1 MRKRL
6 LTVLTVLMMVSSFAG
21 TTVLAEE
28 PFNENDYSANQEET
42 LDASITTFDLN
53 ELVMYRR
60 LADGTRIPVESPRIA
75 ITEHTIEAGET
86 MEYYTA
92 DGYYFSLIKDMH
104 VNFQARFNKFIS
116 YESGFANDENTVVVK
131 NTTGVSFDVIKRI
144 PESGDYYF
152 YITNNSDGPVTVK
165 SGKIEF

>member
-1 MRKRL
+1 MKKRL
-6 LTVLTVLMMVSSFAG
+6 LAVLTAVVMVSSFAG

-28 PFNENDYSANQEET
+28 SFNENDYCTNQEEN
-42 LDASITTFDLN
+42 LDDSITTVDLN

-60 LADGTRIPVESPRIA
+60 LADGTRVLVKSPRIDM
-75 ITEHTIEAGET
+75 TQHTIEAGET

-92 DGYYFSLIKDMH
+92 DGYYFSLIKDMR
-104 VNFQARFNKFIS
+104 VNFQAKFNKIIS
-116 YESGFANDENTVVVK
+116 YECGFANDENTVEMK
-131 NTTGVSFDVIKRI
+131 NTTGLSFNVIKVI

-165 SGKIEF
+165 SGKVTF